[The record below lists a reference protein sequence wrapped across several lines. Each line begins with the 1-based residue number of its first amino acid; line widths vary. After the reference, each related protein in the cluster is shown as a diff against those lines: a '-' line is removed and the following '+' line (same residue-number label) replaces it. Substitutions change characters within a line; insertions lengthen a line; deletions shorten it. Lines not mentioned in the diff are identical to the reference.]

1 MIPLPDDTFRYSP
14 RALIACL
21 QLDRADPEGPAR
33 TLAVLG
39 EGLCEANGHARGAR
53 CR

>member
-14 RALIACL
+14 RALIAYL
-21 QLDRADPEGPAR
+21 ELDRADPEGPAR
-33 TLAVLG
+33 TLAA
-39 EGLCEANGHARGAR
+39 CGAH